1 MFKNICTAS
10 RIKRFL
16 KTHRAEYLV
25 FKNRCTASRIK
36 KNFKKHTRLN
46 IFIKKNTQP
55 AEKLERTRSTNDFH
69 SLIFLGFFFSWAGGI
84 RQNGGE
90 LGDDKEEDG
99 SSWKN
104 FTQRIV
110 VFSCASSDFS
120 FSKKKIS
127 SHCKSAKLKA

>member
-46 IFIKKNTQP
+46 IFLKKNTQP

-84 RQNGGE
+84 RQNGG
-90 LGDDKEEDG
+90 DKWG
-99 SSWKN
+99 M
-104 FTQRIV
+104 T
-110 VFSCASSDFS
+110 
-120 FSKKKIS
+120 KKKLEQLYTKDCCLLLCFFRFFIFEEENILTLQE
-127 SHCKSAKLKA
+127 CKT